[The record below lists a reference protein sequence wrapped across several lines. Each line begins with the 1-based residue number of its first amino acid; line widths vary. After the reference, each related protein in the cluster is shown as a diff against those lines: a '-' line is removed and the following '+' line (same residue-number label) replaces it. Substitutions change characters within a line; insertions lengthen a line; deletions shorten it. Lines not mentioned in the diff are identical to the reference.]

1 MVSYYGTGGLG
12 FLGCLDWICYCAEG
26 LIILLYDMG
35 PWSVFVFCRT
45 GICLRVRAMDFSV
58 LVLGTNTRVNRR
70 FNQIN
75 KIKSMVYLGYRYKC
89 FRCEGEERCKL

>member
-35 PWSVFVFCRT
+35 PWSVFVFGRT
-45 GICLRVRAMDFSV
+45 GICLRVRATV
-58 LVLGTNTRVNRR
+58 
-70 FNQIN
+70 
-75 KIKSMVYLGYRYKC
+75 
-89 FRCEGEERCKL
+89 